1 VCLQSKIDEIEQCF
15 SVEKPRL
22 VRCDEICK
30 LLCESEIENDKYSTT
45 RVCYKL
51 LDENGK
57 IKEEYKFKIN
67 IFEFGTVDSKILAK
81 KVFCE

>member
-1 VCLQSKIDEIEQCF
+1 MGQIETLN
-15 SVEKPRL
+15 E
-22 VRCDEICK
+22 
-30 LLCESEIENDKYSTT
+30 KYSTT
-45 RVCYKL
+45 RLCYKL
-51 LDENGK
+51 LDNDFLDENGK